1 MTFSDK
7 PLCFYCSE
15 YAKVAKDYS
24 VNFAS
29 KDEDSFTPR
38 CFLHWKYKCDK
49 CDGLTHFNGISWCP
63 SCKEFTCVS
72 CTKEKMVRKEF
83 LVYDYYYSI
92 SCHKCEKFNPALDFA
107 EYDGKHPFQIGDL
120 KPDEDVMVWIPISKE
135 ELESQEFPHKA
146 WGSERVLSLGKRA
159 TFTRLASLKDYNPKS
174 MWDAIAPHWLTAEEE
189 DYHHKYKILPEV
201 YRLLNVEKGDN
212 ILDVACGK
220 GDLARGLVRRGA
232 RVTGIDISK
241 MLNYAIKIEKKEKLG
256 IKYLKLNAEKLT
268 DKFES
273 ASFDKVVCSMALMDI
288 EDFKATISNISCVL
302 KENGIFVFSITHPAF
317 AFPSCTSLRIPADS
331 QRNEDK
337 LRMVLDYF
345 DERPA
350 VLTFRIKSSRT
361 LQSLVF
367 QRPISSYLNE
377 LVKNN
382 LVFREMSEPKA
393 SEELVKKFPRNAYF
407 DDDMWPDF
415 LIVKALKKSNI

>member
-1 MTFSDK
+1 
-7 PLCFYCSE
+7 
-15 YAKVAKDYS
+15 
-24 VNFAS
+24 
-29 KDEDSFTPR
+29 
-38 CFLHWKYKCDK
+38 
-49 CDGLTHFNGISWCP
+49 
-63 SCKEFTCVS
+63 
-72 CTKEKMVRKEF
+72 
-83 LVYDYYYSI
+83 
-92 SCHKCEKFNPALDFA
+92 
-107 EYDGKHPFQIGDL
+107 
-120 KPDEDVMVWIPISKE
+120 
-135 ELESQEFPHKA
+135 
-146 WGSERVLSLGKRA
+146 
-159 TFTRLASLKDYNPKS
+159 
-174 MWDAIAPHWLTAEEE
+174 
-189 DYHHKYKILPEV
+189 
-201 YRLLNVEKGDN
+201 
-212 ILDVACGK
+212 
-220 GDLARGLVRRGA
+220 
-232 RVTGIDISK
+232 
-241 MLNYAIKIEKKEKLG
+241 
-256 IKYLKLNAEKLT
+256 KLNAEKLT

-302 KENGIFVFSITHPAF
+302 KENGIFVFSISHPAF

-350 VLTFRIKSSRT
+350 VLTFSIKSSRT